1 VAEIERARARAW
13 VENAYFVPDRRVR
26 RALRRAAQ
34 RGVDVRI
41 IVPGVSDVELVRV
54 ASRATWG
61 SLLAHGVRLFEYQRG
76 VLHSKSAVIDGR
88 WSTVGTFNLDYLSL
102 RSNLEVNVAVLDTRF
117 GEQMEQSFELDLVDS
132 KEVDAEAFRRRSLG
146 SRALEQIA
154 YRFRKLL

>member
-1 VAEIERARARAW
+1 
-13 VENAYFVPDRRVR
+13 VPDRRVR
-26 RALRRAAQ
+26 RAFRRAAQ
-34 RGVDVRI
+34 RGVDVRV

-54 ASRATWG
+54 ASKATWA
-61 SLLAHGVRLFEYQRG
+61 SLLSRGVRLFEYQRG

-102 RSNLEVNVAVLDTRF
+102 RSNLEVNIAVLDARF
-117 GEQMEQSFELDLVDS
+117 GEQMEQSFRLDMADS
-132 KEVDAEAFRRRSLG
+132 KEVDAEAFHGRSLG